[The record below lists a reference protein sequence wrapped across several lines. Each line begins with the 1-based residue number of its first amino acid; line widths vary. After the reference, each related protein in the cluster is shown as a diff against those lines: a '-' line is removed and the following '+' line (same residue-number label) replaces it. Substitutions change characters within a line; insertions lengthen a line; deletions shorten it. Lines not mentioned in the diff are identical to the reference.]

1 MSMTN
6 RVEAFSVSHAQILTA
21 GQSFL
26 ESIAQAA
33 LAEEDIYGVAEAGLS
48 PDLGSYDNEGDDSI
62 MSTWDWINKAELTV
76 KAGYVSFPLLAEI
89 TGQPVDTIAAASA
102 VSEVQTIPAHDAE
115 SGTFTLSFGGQT
127 TGDLDWDSTAAE
139 IETALEALSSIGTGN
154 VTATGGPLNT
164 TAVVVTFG
172 GALANSAVGP
182 ISADDADL
190 VGGTIGAVAQ
200 TTPGHAATKAGYGMD
215 LWHEDSIATAPKPM
229 TIKMPSK
236 DENGVPADFVIGLY
250 KVQFKP
256 ITFDGPAY
264 RDGLKINYDG
274 NALQSAVDEMG
285 VPFSD
290 GKKRFG
296 RLLAI
301 QR

>member
-1 MSMTN
+1 MSTLTN
-6 RVEAFSVSHAQILTA
+6 RVEGFSVSHAQILTE

-26 ESIAQAA
+26 QALGQAA
-33 LAEEDIYGVAEAGLS
+33 ALGEDIYGVAEAGLS
-48 PDLGSYDNEGDDSI
+48 PDLGSYDNEGDDAI

-76 KAGYVSFPLLAEI
+76 KAGYVSFPLLSSI
-89 TGQPVDTIAAASA
+89 TGRPVDTIASSAATN
-102 VSEVQTIPAHDAE
+102 EVQTVTSTATG
-115 SGTFTLSFGGQT
+115 GTFTVSHGGGT
-127 TGDLDWDSTAAE
+127 TGPLAVTITAADLG
-139 IETALEALSSIGTGN
+139 TAIRALPGIGAGN
-154 VTATGGPLNT
+154 LTAAGGPLNT
-164 TAVVVTFG
+164 APVTLTYG
-172 GALANSAVGP
+172 GALAGVN
-182 ISADDADL
+182 
-190 VGGTIGAVAQ
+190 
-200 TTPGHAATKAGYGMD
+200 AATLVIDDTSATGGDVTVATTTGGSPGNKAGFGID
-215 LWHEDSIATAPKPM
+215 LWHEDSVVSQPRPM
-229 TIKMPSK
+229 IIKMPSK

-274 NALQSAVDEMG
+274 NGLQSAVDELG
-285 VPFSD
+285 NPFPD